1 MRIILYYIVLIVI
14 GFALIFIFSFIEAIL
29 KLSGDY
35 YALMNACM
43 TGTIVAM
50 TKDKIKKLICKSNN
64 EEE

>member
-1 MRIILYYIVLIVI
+1 MV
-14 GFALIFIFSFIEAIL
+14 GFALLVAFSFIEAIL

>member
-1 MRIILYYIVLIVI
+1 MV
-14 GFALIFIFSFIEAIL
+14 GFALLVAFSFIEAIL

-50 TKDKIKKLICKSNN
+50 TKEKIKKLICKSNN